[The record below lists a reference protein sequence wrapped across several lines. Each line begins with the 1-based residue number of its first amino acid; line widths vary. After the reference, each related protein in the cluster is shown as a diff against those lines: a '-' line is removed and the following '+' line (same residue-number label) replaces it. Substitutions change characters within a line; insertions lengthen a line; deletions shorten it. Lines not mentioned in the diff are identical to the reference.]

1 MPVYKVNIPGRGTFD
16 VQSRRELTD
25 DEAIAAVMAEL
36 EPPAPSAPEAT
47 PESGFTPAIKAG
59 FSGLKSGLAA
69 VAGRTGLMDEDAAAQ
84 YIAEQEDYQRRT
96 FKPTE
101 TWGEAPFTKFTEL
114 LGGSLPY
121 VAAPVAAAGAVA
133 AAPLTG
139 TAATLAGLGAA
150 GVASATQFTG
160 SNLLRQMNEGV
171 PLSQTDLPAALAAA
185 GPQAALDVLSFKLMP
200 GIRAIF
206 SAAGKDITEQ
216 AAAQIAKQTT
226 GQIAKD
232 YAQST
237 GTAMGVEGLTESG
250 QQLLERLQAGLNIA
264 DADARD
270 EYFESFIGGAVLGGT
285 LAPAGRYF
293 ERGAQQRKEEKAEQE
308 RLAAERRAAAEE
320 EQSRETAAGANMPLF
335 TAEEAL
341 TGDVAGAFTEYDAQ
355 QVQADKE
362 TVAEE
367 VQAEY
372 TSLYQQ
378 IERLQNESAE
388 AAQRGD
394 AAAAGDAARRLEV
407 LENAAKSLEKRTK
420 TKDDALF
427 GVTLKK
433 PPVFRGD
440 VSPRKEGESEESFKQ
455 RIQEAND
462 LEADIYERIG
472 KAKAKLDKAGALGD
486 FQKINKAS
494 AELQTLKDE
503 LAAMKQQPDLFGT
516 RNMSRI
522 EKAEAEIAK
531 AEAEA
536 AAAEEKKQQT
546 LAEELQKT
554 VREQRAQRRKTQ
566 EEQEIEN
573 RQMTAARRLEFGL
586 NRLDL
591 KLFDIDPKA
600 TKRLKAAKEEL
611 QEATSTGQ
619 NEKRAQLS
627 TEIKTLNKDLGK
639 KRDEL
644 RRNIDKGIITPD
656 VARILGLSE
665 VTEPTRAV
673 DVLPEIETIYEKA
686 LGMQKQLTSDMLSGQ
701 ADLFDAQGRLTKA
714 GNAAMLNEAWLKNL
728 GKLRSEGRA
737 ARETL
742 DREAAERD
750 EMREVG
756 KDIEGFEPLASIQR
770 MRKGVSGLT
779 DKTRAQELREEVDGY
794 EAQLKT
800 LDTAL
805 ASPDFNEEQK
815 ETFGLQ
821 RRILLGKL
829 QTAERRLEKEFP
841 EIEVGDKGPQALD
854 PDNQMR
860 LFTSAVYD
868 LQRGQFLGQRPTID
882 KSPRKEGE
890 SEEAFNK
897 RMEIAKNEE
906 EYNKRLQ
913 AKVNGVQ
920 RQIDEVKEN
929 LKKANTP
936 NQRTQLNSRLGELQG
951 KLKTLEAGLTQQ
963 PQKGKATFKMVMDQ
977 AKRAADGFV
986 RGTLNKIEGARAG
999 QGKPQLT
1006 QQERSKLETQMRN
1019 KLNEFIQ
1026 RASAARRVPTT
1037 EEVAPAQVRGT
1048 EIVGA
1053 AKTVKT
1059 LKETE
1064 RPFTQIR
1071 EALEV
1076 LKADLKDLSDK
1087 AIGAEPE
1094 AAAPVETGKA
1104 PALGRVIRGNSA
1116 IEMVANQIKEI
1127 DEALEK
1133 ATRPDT
1139 AYTPKMLQEILD
1151 RLAHR
1156 KVMFQSIEDFGPT
1169 FPMYEQFVP
1178 KGWKTKINNDM
1189 RFYRVMLETQV
1200 GREKTIKALESAK
1213 AAAEATIRNI
1223 HAKVRKKAGPAP
1235 ETVQREE
1242 IRKIETE
1249 LFNILKPAAQ
1259 FEQTQFLMQ
1268 SGAKLKTLKNLRAEL
1283 KSAIAK
1289 GERQTTKTADTRAM
1303 LKEAKAGLKTVEK
1316 QIADLEEAVANMKTR
1331 RVEAKK
1337 LAQQYAD
1344 ALNAFSKTA
1353 LTEAERK
1360 RYERLSIE
1368 QRAELVLQK
1377 MEEAEPEVK
1386 APTAASEQQQYLD
1399 LLQKAKDKA
1408 EALDNTVRATQKKIN
1423 SLRATKKG
1431 KTPKQ
1436 IEAIDADLKKELTRL
1451 NAQKTEAARASREVG
1466 TLLKKGSDQAPVT
1479 PEARYSI
1486 GDIALA
1492 KLALDNRI
1500 TAVLKGLEAMPP
1512 KTRTVDDIMRDIQL
1526 GTIKTP
1532 TGQALPETRVVTEY
1546 QKQEQPRPAKIVEAE
1561 RKAAEAIYGPLEE
1574 KARAEYEQIKDDPN
1588 VSKEE
1593 KQNKILEIARAA
1605 RLRKVP
1611 DVEIIDVPI
1620 RKVVRV
1626 SIDPETQA
1634 EIAQEEM
1641 MRARAPRVKEKP
1653 KTALQEAEDAVAEAQ
1668 DLFTQAEK
1676 ELVQANATG
1685 NRAVITAAKAKYL
1698 NAQKGLSAIY
1708 AAKVKAEQK
1717 LERKIKP
1724 AKSDRGAV
1732 ATLELDESIE
1742 AEPIGKLIEEINKDI
1757 DIAWRVGDERNDVI
1771 DMDAAVER
1779 LKEVKARTDKMGIKF
1794 VFYKQFTDLPDDV
1807 IAQQNKQGMKGF
1819 AHRITGGVMPDGTV
1833 FAIAGNHNSVL
1844 DLEKTIAHELTGHYS
1859 FDFLLGKDGLTDL
1872 MRKVDKAMA
1881 TEANENGLE
1890 VLAKKLGLKKQYFDA
1905 LTQTYNFYKPQLAE
1919 GKITEREVRNRAK
1932 VKGMRE
1938 LIAYTMERR
1947 VDETMLQKAQ
1957 RWLQELV
1964 GAFRAALKKL
1974 GLINAGSMTTSDLFK
1989 LMKEAERNFT
1999 AGKAMPYTNVD
2010 ESISLRTVT
2019 PRWGG
2024 GVDQTVRDAV
2034 SDIVAPGD
2042 RLWDKVK
2049 ANVQGLNFRTQFLDR
2064 IDSLEKIKRK
2074 ALEKGLLDAVKAVD
2088 LTYFVRM
2095 FDQTM
2100 SFVAEA
2106 ATNGVVQ
2113 LRKVKRPDG
2122 QEEYELSRDLQKD
2135 AASLKKVALAL
2146 ADAGYGDAQANG
2158 NFFTAYMAA
2167 ERALA
2172 VGPDKAGSKTTA
2184 ARYDALRREG
2194 RNNPAIQE
2202 ARRIYNEYNADLVTL
2217 MEQSGYLSKEKAAE
2231 LKAKRDYVPYYIPD
2245 AKGIVHLMVDGERIT
2260 RVGSL
2265 VEQPELKALVG
2276 SDMKIRN
2283 FFDTSLQNT
2292 NMVMSMALR
2301 NLGTRNVGFV
2311 LQSLGLAQRVNDTM
2325 KGPTTIHARIDGKD
2339 VAWKITT
2346 AGNDVFG
2353 DIPAETIVH
2362 GMNGI
2367 KLQLPGAMQIFSVP
2381 ANIFRKF
2388 ITRDPAYA
2396 IRQVFRDSTAA
2407 YMAGGSDAK
2416 PVLGALKELG
2426 TMITKGSEEQ
2436 RELSA
2441 RGLGGGQVVTGA
2453 PEDMSKILQQITAG
2467 KPGWELLMTKLDGL
2481 AMAGDMAT
2489 RVAAYKSF
2497 IKQGLSNREAGLAAL
2512 EIMNFSRRGTSPSVT
2527 YANAMIPFLAAN
2539 IQGIDVLYRAFKGE
2553 MGSEKQLEIQKKL
2566 VKRGLFMAGATALY
2580 AVAMSDE
2587 EPYKN
2592 ATADQRYSNWLI
2604 PLPFVEG
2611 ALRVP
2616 IPFELGFIFK
2626 ALPEALVRAINSDD
2640 KGGEIVNDMRKM
2652 LMKSLP
2658 GDIPLTLKPAIEVMA
2673 NYSFFMDRPIL
2684 SQRLAGLDVG
2694 LQVGEKTPQL
2704 VAMASSLGIS
2714 PVKLEYLIRGYSGS
2728 LGLGIVG
2735 MFDYVIPG
2743 TTAGTEA
2750 VAPELRAQD
2759 IPVFG
2764 RMIQPKDAGGLTSK
2778 AFQVV
2783 DDAEMARNTFN
2794 ELLRQGRGQEA
2805 REYFKDNLETIGM
2818 ASPAGQFRNYMGQ
2831 LAKLQRAIKANP
2843 NMSAERKRQEL
2854 EKIDALKNKLAT
2866 NLRTVQEKL
2875 AA

>member
-36 EPPAPSAPEAT
+36 APPTPSAPEAT
-47 PESGFTPAIKAG
+47 PESGFTPAVKAG

-101 TWGEAPFTKFTEL
+101 TFSEAPFTKFTEL

-121 VAAPVAAAGAVA
+121 VAAPIAAAGAVA

-139 TAATLAGLGAA
+139 TAATIAGLGAA

-250 QQLLERLQAGLNIA
+250 QQLLERLQAGLNIT

-308 RLAAERRAAAEE
+308 RLAAERRAATEE
-320 EQSRETAAGANMPLF
+320 EESRETAAGANMPLF

-355 QVQADKE
+355 QVQTDKE

-372 TSLYQQ
+372 TTLNRQIDSLQS
-378 IERLQNESAE
+378 EAAA

-394 AAAAGDAARRLEV
+394 AGAAENAARRLEMV
-407 LENAAKSLEKRTK
+407 QNAKAEIEKRTK

-427 GVTLKK
+427 GLKLEK
-433 PPVFRGD
+433 PPALVD
-440 VSPRKEGESEESFKQ
+440 D
-455 RIQEAND
+455 AD
-462 LEADIYERIG
+462 LEAQVRERIG
-472 KAKAKLDKAGALGD
+472 KAKKKLEKAGDLGD
-486 FQKINKAS
+486 FKKIQQAS

-516 RNMSRI
+516 RNISRI

-619 NEKRAQLS
+619 TEKRAQLS
-627 TEIKTLNKDLGK
+627 TEIKTLNEDLGK

-644 RRNIDKGIITPD
+644 RLNIDKGIITPD

-673 DVLPEIETIYEKA
+673 DVLPEIEAIYEKA

-860 LFTSAVYD
+860 LFTSAIYD

-1006 QQERSKLETQMRN
+1006 QQERSKLETQMRS

-1094 AAAPVETGKA
+1094 AAAPVEAGKA
-1104 PALGRVIRGNSA
+1104 PALGRMIRGNSA

-1127 DEALEK
+1127 DAALEK

-1235 ETVQREE
+1235 ETVKREE

-1289 GERQTTKTADTRAM
+1289 GERQATKTADTRAM
-1303 LKEAKAGLKTVEK
+1303 LKEAKAGLTSVEK

-1360 RYERLSIE
+1360 RYERLPIE

-1386 APTAASEQQQYLD
+1386 APIAASEQQQYLD

-1436 IEAIDADLKKELTRL
+1436 IEAIDAELKKELIRL

-1466 TLLKKGSDQAPVT
+1466 KLLKKGSDQAPVT

-1532 TGQALPETRVVTEY
+1532 TGQALPETRVVTTY
-1546 QKQEQPRPAKIVEAE
+1546 VKQEQPRPAKIVEAE

-1574 KARAEYEQIKDDPN
+1574 KARAEYNQMKDDPN
-1588 VSKEE
+1588 VSLRDKRV
-1593 KQNKILEIARAA
+1593 KLAEIARAA

-1611 DVEIIDVPI
+1611 DVELIDVPI
-1620 RKVVRV
+1620 RTVVRV

-1653 KTALQEAEDAVAEAQ
+1653 KTALQEAEEAVAEAQ

-1724 AKSDRGAV
+1724 AKSDRGTV
-1732 ATLELDESIE
+1732 ATLELDESID
-1742 AEPIGKLIEEINKDI
+1742 AESVGKLIEELNRADQQP
-1757 DIAWRVGDERNDVI
+1757 DIAWRVGDERNGVI

-1794 VFYKQFTDLPDDV
+1794 VFYKQFTDLPDEV
-1807 IAQQNKQGMKGF
+1807 IAQLNDQGMKGF

-1844 DLEKTIAHELTGHYS
+1844 DLEKTITHELTGHYS
-1859 FDFLLGKDGLTDL
+1859 FDFLLGRDGLNKL
-1872 MRKVDKAMA
+1872 MVKVDKAMA
-1881 TEANENGLE
+1881 TEANESGLE
-1890 VLAKKLGLKKQYFDA
+1890 VLAEKLGLKDQYFDA
-1905 LTQTYNFYKPQLAE
+1905 LIQTYNFYKPALEA
-1919 GKITEREVRNRAK
+1919 GKITQREVRNLAK

-1974 GLINAGSMTTSDLFK
+1974 GLINVGSMTTADLFK

-2010 ESISLRTVT
+2010 GSISLRTVA
-2019 PRWGG
+2019 PQWGG

-2034 SDIVAPGD
+2034 GDIVAPGD

-2122 QEEYELSRDLQKD
+2122 KEEYELSRDLQKD

-2146 ADAGYGDAQANG
+2146 ANAGYGNAQANG

-2184 ARYDALRREG
+2184 ARYEALRREG

-2231 LKAKRDYVPYYIPD
+2231 LKAKRDYVPYYLPD
-2245 AKGIVHLMVDGERIT
+2245 DRGIVSLWVDGERIT

-2426 TMITKGSEEQ
+2426 KMVTKGSEEQ

-2453 PEDMSKILQQITAG
+2453 PEDMSKILQQITSG
-2467 KPGWELLMTKLDGL
+2467 KPGWELLMTKLDGF

-2527 YANAMIPFLAAN
+2527 YANAMIPFLSAN
-2539 IQGIDVLYRAFKGE
+2539 IQGLDVLYRAIRGE
-2553 MGSEKQLEIQKKL
+2553 MGSAKQLEIQKKL
-2566 VKRGLFMAGATALY
+2566 AMRGLFMMGATALY
-2580 AVAMSDE
+2580 AIAMSDE

-2626 ALPEALVRAINSDD
+2626 VLPEALVRAINSDD
-2640 KGGEIVNDMRKM
+2640 KGGEILNDVRKM
-2652 LMKSLP
+2652 LMKSVP

-2684 SQRLAGLDVG
+2684 SQRLAGLDVS

-2778 AFQVV
+2778 AFRVV

-2805 REYFKDNLETIGM
+2805 REYFKDNLETVGL

-2866 NLRTVQEKL
+2866 NLRTMQEKL